1 MIQPRTMTVMSNMY
15 KRKVR
20 ETLEIN
26 RFKTLNQTD
35 KTFKVLKKA
44 KVTMSPRTAGSYFS
58 GK

>member
-1 MIQPRTMTVMSNMY
+1 MTVMSNMY

-20 ETLEIN
+20 ETLEVN